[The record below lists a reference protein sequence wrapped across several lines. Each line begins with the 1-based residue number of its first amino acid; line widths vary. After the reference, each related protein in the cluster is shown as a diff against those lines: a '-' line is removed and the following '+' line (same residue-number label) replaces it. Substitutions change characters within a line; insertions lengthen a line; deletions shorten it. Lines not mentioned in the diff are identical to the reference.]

1 MKKTLPI
8 IIKFLLMSI
17 FAWTVNAS
25 AGDIQYKIE
34 TFDDASSAIQIESV
48 PNSKFVSSSGEIR
61 QPYQKG
67 NLWIRITIEKNSPDL
82 ILYFQNPSIDEISLF
97 IKDKRKMGSW
107 QKYEIPFNKLLH
119 GYELKTVF
127 GENLTQPIEFY
138 LQIHSLSAKQ
148 FNLMILSES
157 EALSNEFK
165 KYAILSSQFTAAVI
179 LMIWVAL
186 QNWLARSKI
195 FLTVMIATPLFV
207 LSRVNYFGYFLDETN
222 PDPIAYL
229 NMNMIFFLTLI
240 GSGTLILKESFGR
253 LLSEHKSNY
262 FSLFFLISLIPLLG
276 LFFGVTRAFI
286 VIGSLAINFLMLATL
301 FYFLVSIFIAQKN
314 LIQVYKFQM
323 IILIVYALMSTIP
336 GLYFIAPQLFPFNL
350 GIPAYRD
357 FFYPVLAFLI
367 MALMLNEQREKEM
380 DTMFN
385 MALTKANADLVVEKN
400 IKQHVFLGMLLHE
413 IKTPLSIIKFGAAA
427 LTKDDSKTQVW
438 TSRVDSA
445 ADSINHILNQCLLA
459 DKFEFGLSG
468 YTEQKIEIH
477 QEIHTMLERIGF
489 LNPTYKERLQVQFSD
504 AISITTNA
512 FLDPVFLRSILEN
525 LVTNALKYSEANSK
539 VFLSVNIK
547 VSGNDEMIEF
557 KIKNKIGKIGPP
569 EMDKIFTRY
578 YRAEAAQG
586 YSGTGLGLWLANQQS
601 NEMGSSI
608 DCSFD
613 ELWTTFSFQVP
624 KMNALT

>member
-17 FAWTVNAS
+17 FAWTANAS

-34 TFDDASSAIQIESV
+34 TFDDASSAIQIESI

-97 IKDKRKMGSW
+97 IRDKRKMGSW

-119 GYELKTVF
+119 GYELKTAF

-148 FNLMILSES
+148 FNLMILSKS
-157 EALSNEFK
+157 EALDKEFK

-195 FLTVMIATPLFV
+195 FLTVMLTTPLFV
-207 LSRVNYFGYFLDETN
+207 LSRINYFGYFLDETN

-253 LLSEHKSNY
+253 LLSQHKSDY
-262 FSLFFLISLIPLLG
+262 FSLFFLLSLIPLLG

-286 VIGSLAINFLMLATL
+286 VIGSLTINFLMLMTL

-314 LIQVYKFQM
+314 LLQTYKFQM

-336 GLYFIAPQLFPFNL
+336 GLYFMAPQLFPFNL

-385 MALTKANADLVVEKN
+385 MAVTKANADLVVEKN
-400 IKQHVFLGMLLHE
+400 IKQHLFLGMLLHE

-468 YTEQKIEIH
+468 YTEKKIEVH
-477 QEIHTMLERIGF
+477 QEIHALVERIGF
-489 LNPTYKERLQVQFSD
+489 LNPTYRERLQLQFSD
-504 AISITTNA
+504 DISISTNA

-525 LVTNALKYSEANSK
+525 LVINALKYSEANSK

-547 VSGNDEMIEF
+547 LSGNDEMIEF
-557 KIKNKIGKIGPP
+557 KIKNKIGKIGHP
-569 EMDKIFTRY
+569 EIDKIFTRY
-578 YRAEAAQG
+578 YRADAAQG
-586 YSGTGLGLWLANQQS
+586 YSGTGLGLWLANQQAK
-601 NEMGSSI
+601 EMGSSI

-624 KMNALT
+624 KMIALT

>member
-17 FAWTVNAS
+17 FAWTANAS

-34 TFDDASSAIQIESV
+34 TFDDASSAIQIESI

-97 IKDKRKMGSW
+97 LKDKRKMESW

-119 GYELKTVF
+119 GYELKTAF

-138 LQIHSLSAKQ
+138 LQINSLSPKQ

-157 EALSNEFK
+157 EALSKEFT

-179 LMIWVAL
+179 LMIWVSL

-195 FLTVMIATPLFV
+195 FLTVMITTPVFV
-207 LSRVNYFGYFLDETN
+207 LSRINYFGYFLDETN
-222 PDPIAYL
+222 PDPSTYL

-253 LLSEHKSNY
+253 LLSKRTSSY
-262 FSLFFLISLIPLLG
+262 FSMFFLLSLIPLSG
-276 LFFGVTRAFI
+276 LLFGVTRGFI
-286 VIGSLAINFLMLATL
+286 VIATLAINFLMLATL

-314 LIQVYKFQM
+314 LIKTYKFQM

-385 MALTKANADLVVEKN
+385 MAVTKANADLVVEKN

-468 YTEQKIEIH
+468 YTEKKIEVH
-477 QEIHTMLERIGF
+477 QEIYALVERIGF
-489 LNPTYKERLQVQFSD
+489 LNPTYRERLQLQFSD
-504 AISITTNA
+504 DISITTNA

-539 VFLSVNIK
+539 AFLSVNIK
-547 VSGNDEMIEF
+547 MSGNDEMIEF

-569 EMDKIFTRY
+569 EIDKIFTRY

-586 YSGTGLGLWLANQQS
+586 YSGTGLGLWLANQQA

-624 KMNALT
+624 KMNAPT

>member
-207 LSRVNYFGYFLDETN
+207 LSRINYFGYFLDETN
-222 PDPIAYL
+222 PDPIEYL

-427 LTKDDSKTQVW
+427 LTNDDSKTQVW

>member
-17 FAWTVNAS
+17 FAWTANAS

-34 TFDDASSAIQIESV
+34 TFDDASSAIQIESI